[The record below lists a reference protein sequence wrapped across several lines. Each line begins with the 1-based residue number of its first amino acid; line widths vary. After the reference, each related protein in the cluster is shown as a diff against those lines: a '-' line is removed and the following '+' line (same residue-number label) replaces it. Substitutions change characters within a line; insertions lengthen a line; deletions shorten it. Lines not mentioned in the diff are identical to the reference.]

1 MVIDLIRSQLNHDTT
16 VLDILN
22 QFDFFSKVPLS
33 GSASYSE
40 IARTT
45 TLPEILVR
53 RILRYAFTMRF
64 FAPETPGSDRIVH
77 TSFSAHAARTP
88 LMRSWIGHALE
99 EARPAS
105 TKTAEALRK
114 FSAGREQPTE
124 EIDETSFGL
133 AWPPLKDGRL
143 ADFWS
148 VGQDDP
154 KEAWRANRFAEAMQA
169 SVLSAVVQAD
179 DVVDNFDW
187 QGLGEATVVDVS
199 VGCGFSLN
207 LLRNHRCAGTPKIIR
222 R

>member
-1 MVIDLIRSQLNHDTT
+1 MVIDLIRPQLNHDTT

-33 GSASYSE
+33 GSASYSD

-199 VGCGFSLN
+199 VGCGFSLD
-207 LLRNHRCAGTPKIIR
+207 LLRNHRCPGTPKIIR